1 MPDFADIKS
10 LLDVLHDPLAVR
22 LRARWKSFN
31 PFRVLKVEKR
41 ELRHTTTLAWLLDP
55 RENHGLGD
63 HFLRGFLKSVCEA
76 ASDHTTLLRYE
87 TDNDAIVRV
96 HSELQMQ
103 KVQGDRIVPDF
114 DDDRYSDVPAN
125 ADSERGK
132 RRIDVLVEG
141 QGWAVAIEAKIGAT
155 EGEGQ
160 LNAYRVPLQ
169 LWAQRTGRELLLVY
183 LTIDEQDIKG
193 DDWINAQWSKAVAQ
207 PLRTVLAASGE
218 SAQLGDQQHAFLA
231 SYLDI
236 LSDVAD
242 DADGFVNCAL
252 SELATHHTTA
262 LRCLKEAI
270 KASSQNAPHPAD
282 WIVLYE
288 RNKRLLDP
296 LLEYV
301 DLGFE
306 ARAKMIDKALSTPGL
321 RKVKSDNSYVRFI
334 VTDWAQRFP
343 RIFEPSDERLPR
355 VLYEIR
361 NDSKQPHKVFVALQI
376 WLLDGN
382 VYKDEVYLEE
392 RNLMVRDI
400 QRNDR
405 VNDFPRLFARRKPKE
420 QLNQKVQ
427 TLVST
432 GITCDIEAPDAA
444 HFAEKL
450 NEFVSKT
457 SKQIEEYLGR
467 FGEGDEL
474 AAA

>member
-1 MPDFADIKS
+1 MPNFADVKS

-87 TDNDAIVRV
+87 TDSNAIVRV
-96 HSELQMQ
+96 HAELQMQ
-103 KVQGDRIVPDF
+103 QVQRDRIIPDF
-114 DDDRYSDVPAN
+114 DEDRYSDVPVN
-125 ADSERGK
+125 AALERGK
-132 RRIDVLVEG
+132 RRIDLLVEG
-141 QGWAVAIEAKIGAT
+141 QGWAVAIEAKIGAS

-160 LNAYRVPLQ
+160 LDAYRTPLR
-169 LWAQRTGRELLLVY
+169 LWAQQTDRELLLIY
-183 LTIDEQDIKG
+183 LTIDEQDSRG
-193 DDWINAQWSKAVAQ
+193 DDWINAQWSKSVAQ

-218 SAQLGDQQHAFLA
+218 SGQLGDQQHAFLA

-242 DADGFVNCAL
+242 DADGFVNCEL
-252 SELATHHTTA
+252 SELASHHTTA

-270 KASSQNAPHPAD
+270 KASDHNAPHPAN

-306 ARAKMIDKALSTPGL
+306 ARAKMIIDALRTLGL
-321 RKVKSDNSYVRFI
+321 TRVKGDNSYVRFI
-334 VTDWAQRFP
+334 VTDWVQRFP
-343 RIFEPSDERLPR
+343 RIYDASDRQLPR

-361 NDSKQPHKVFVALQI
+361 NDSKQPHKIFVALQI
-376 WLLDGN
+376 WLLDDT
-382 VYKDEVYLEE
+382 VYTEEVYLE
-392 RNLMVRDI
+392 
-400 QRNDR
+400 DR
-405 VNDFPRLFARRKPKE
+405 VSIVREIQADDRVSDFPRLFARGKPKQ

-427 TLVST
+427 ALVST
-432 GITCDIEAPDAA
+432 SIACNIEAPDAMY
-444 HFAEKL
+444 FVDKL
-450 NEFVSKT
+450 NEFVSRT
-457 SKQIEEYLGR
+457 SKQIEEYLER
-467 FGEGDEL
+467 FREGNERT
-474 AAA
+474 AA